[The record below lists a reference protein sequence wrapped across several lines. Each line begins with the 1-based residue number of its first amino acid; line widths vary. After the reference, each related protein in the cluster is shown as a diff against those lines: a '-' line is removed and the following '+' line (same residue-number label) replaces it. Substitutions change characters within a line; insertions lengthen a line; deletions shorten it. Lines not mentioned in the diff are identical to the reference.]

1 MKTSTIN
8 EVAGKLG
15 LTRAGKP
22 MLIGM
27 AVVLVLAAVAV
38 VYVLSGT
45 AAASDFEIE
54 SSDEEL
60 SSEPAP
66 VELEDL
72 YVHVSGEV
80 ANPGLYALGQGSR
93 VADAVIAAGGFTED
107 ADESSCNLAR
117 ILEDGEH
124 VIIGSVDN
132 ASSESFETSGT
143 QDKASTSGGGLVN
156 LNTADAERLATLPGI
171 GEATAHK
178 IIADREANGAF
189 GSVDDLTRV
198 SGIGQKKLE
207 ALEGLICV

>member
-1 MKTSTIN
+1 MKTSSIN

-27 AVVLVLAAVAV
+27 AVVLALAAVAV
-38 VYVLSGT
+38 AYVLSGT

-54 SSDEEL
+54 SSSEET
-60 SSEPAP
+60 SNEPAH
-66 VELEDL
+66 VEPEDL

-117 ILEDGEH
+117 VVEDGEH
-124 VIIGSVDN
+124 VIIGSIGDA
-132 ASSESFETSGT
+132 ASGSFETGT
-143 QDKASTSGGGLVN
+143 AQGKASVSGGGLVN

-171 GEATAHK
+171 GEATARK

-189 GSVDDLTRV
+189 GSVDDLMRV